1 MNQRKIKTLGSSC
14 LSNGDLKR
22 DVLNNNV
29 SVVSVA
35 VWMNS
40 RRPMLVQYDDPR
52 SRLSLK
58 KSGIISCI
66 SKAFIALRSPNQG
79 NLAQLILLSH
89 QSRRAVPLPVP
100 VGLREETLAQF

>member
-29 SVVSVA
+29 SVA

-40 RRPMLVQYDDPR
+40 RWPMLVQYDDPR
-52 SRLSLK
+52 SWLSLK